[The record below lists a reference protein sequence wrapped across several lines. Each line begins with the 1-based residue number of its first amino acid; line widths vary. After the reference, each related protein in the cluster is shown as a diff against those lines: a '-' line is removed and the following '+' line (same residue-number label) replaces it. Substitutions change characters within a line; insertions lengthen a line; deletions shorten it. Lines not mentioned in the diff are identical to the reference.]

1 MNRLARLFVLTLA
14 LIVTKTVS
22 SQTTPVVPES
32 KALNLYV
39 GQATV
44 LNEPQLRRIAVGNG
58 KVIQAM
64 SLDEAQVLVIPE
76 AAGQSTLHLWRRDG
90 TEQSYVVSVVPAD
103 ANRLLTEVMAMLGR
117 HENLSARVVGDKVV
131 LEGHSASEEQASRIS
146 EIANRY
152 PQIVNLV
159 SKVGL
164 EAMIEMDVRIVEL
177 RRDTLQ
183 NLGVRWTPAAQGPSF
198 GVIGDVRRG
207 SRFLPG
213 GAAERAGLPVGDR
226 VSSLSGVFGVASSI
240 TSMLQLLV
248 QNGDAVILAEPKLA
262 AKSGGTARFIA
273 GGELPIPYSSG
284 LGATSIAFKE
294 YGIKFDF
301 SPLSASN
308 GLIASKIA
316 AEISAIDFE
325 VQVNGIPGLTKRR
338 AETEVNLRAHET
350 LVIAGLLSE
359 ETSKNADKLPALGD
373 VPVLGQLFRSRLFR
387 DRRTDL
393 VVFITPRF
401 VGADVHDTRALSIE
415 RRNEASARREQ
426 LRMVD

>member
-1 MNRLARLFVLTLA
+1 
-14 LIVTKTVS
+14 
-22 SQTTPVVPES
+22 
-32 KALNLYV
+32 
-39 GQATV
+39 
-44 LNEPQLRRIAVGNG
+44 
-58 KVIQAM
+58 
-64 SLDEAQVLVIPE
+64 
-76 AAGQSTLHLWRRDG
+76 
-90 TEQSYVVSVVPAD
+90 
-103 ANRLLTEVMAMLGR
+103 
-117 HENLSARVVGDKVV
+117 
-131 LEGHSASEEQASRIS
+131 
-146 EIANRY
+146 
-152 PQIVNLV
+152 
-159 SKVGL
+159 
-164 EAMIEMDVRIVEL
+164 
-177 RRDTLQ
+177 
-183 NLGVRWTPAAQGPSF
+183 
-198 GVIGDVRRG
+198 
-207 SRFLPG
+207 
-213 GAAERAGLPVGDR
+213 
-226 VSSLSGVFGVASSI
+226 
-240 TSMLQLLV
+240 MLQLLV

-373 VPVLGQLFRSRLFR
+373 VPVLR

-401 VGADVHDTRALSIE
+401 VGADVHDTRALLIE

>member
-1 MNRLARLFVLTLA
+1 MINYLQRFSMTVGA
-14 LIVTKTVS
+14 LLVSMAAHS
-22 SQTTPVVPES
+22 SQEQAEP

-58 KVIQAM
+58 KIIQAM

-90 TEQSYVVSVVPAD
+90 SEQSYVITVVPAD
-103 ANRLLTEVMAMLGR
+103 ANRLLTEVRAMLGS
-117 HENLSARVVGDKVV
+117 HDNLSARVVGDKVV
-131 LEGHSASEEQASRIS
+131 VEGQGVSEEQAARLT

-164 EAMIEMDVRIVEL
+164 EPMIEMDVRMVEL
-177 RRDTLQ
+177 RRDVLQ
-183 NLGVRWTPAAQGPSF
+183 NLGVRWSPTAQGPTF
-198 GVIGDVRRG
+198 GVLGDAYRS

-213 GAAERAGLPVGDR
+213 GAAEKVGLPVADR
-226 VSSLSGVFGVASSI
+226 VSSLSGSFGLATTIS
-240 TSMLQLLV
+240 SMLQLLV
-248 QNGDAVILAEPKLA
+248 QNGDAVVLAEPKLA
-262 AKSGGTARFIA
+262 SRSGGTARFIA

-284 LGATSIAFKE
+284 LGATAIAFKE

-301 SPLSASN
+301 SPVSASN
-308 GLIASKIA
+308 GVIASKIA
-316 AEISAIDFE
+316 AEISAINFD

-338 AETEVNLRAHET
+338 AESDVNLRAHET

-359 ETSKNADKLPALGD
+359 ETSKNVDKLPALGEL
-373 VPVLGQLFRSRLFR
+373 PVLGQLFRSRLFR

-401 VGADVHDTRALSIE
+401 VGSSGHETKAMALE
-415 RRNEASARREQ
+415 RRNEATSRREQ
-426 LRMVD
+426 LRMID

>member
-1 MNRLARLFVLTLA
+1 
-14 LIVTKTVS
+14 
-22 SQTTPVVPES
+22 
-32 KALNLYV
+32 
-39 GQATV
+39 
-44 LNEPQLRRIAVGNG
+44 
-58 KVIQAM
+58 
-64 SLDEAQVLVIPE
+64 
-76 AAGQSTLHLWRRDG
+76 
-90 TEQSYVVSVVPAD
+90 
-103 ANRLLTEVMAMLGR
+103 MAMLGK
-117 HENLSARVVGDKVV
+117 HDNLGARVVGDKVV
-131 LEGHSASEEQASRIS
+131 IEGHSVSEEQASRIA
-146 EIANRY
+146 EISNRY

-164 EAMIEMDVRIVEL
+164 EAMIEMDVRMVEL

-183 NLGVRWTPAAQGPSF
+183 NLGVRWTPTAQGPSF
-198 GVIGDVRRG
+198 GVIGDVRRS

-226 VSSLSGVFGVASSI
+226 VSSLSGVFGLASSI

-262 AKSGGTARFIA
+262 ARSGGTARFIA

-284 LGATSIAFKE
+284 LGATAVAFKE

-301 SPLSASN
+301 SPVSASN
-308 GLIASKIA
+308 GVIASKIA

-359 ETSKNADKLPALGD
+359 ETSRNADKLPALGD
-373 VPVLGQLFRSRLFR
+373 IPVLGQLFRSRLFR

-401 VGADVHDTRALSIE
+401 VGTQAHDARALSLE
-415 RRNEASARREQ
+415 RRNEAGVRREQ
-426 LRMVD
+426 IRMVD

>member
-1 MNRLARLFVLTLA
+1 M
-14 LIVTKTVS
+14 
-22 SQTTPVVPES
+22 
-32 KALNLYV
+32 
-39 GQATV
+39 
-44 LNEPQLRRIAVGNG
+44 
-58 KVIQAM
+58 
-64 SLDEAQVLVIPE
+64 
-76 AAGQSTLHLWRRDG
+76 LH
-90 TEQSYVVSVVPAD
+90 
-103 ANRLLTEVMAMLGR
+103 
-117 HENLSARVVGDKVV
+117 
-131 LEGHSASEEQASRIS
+131 
-146 EIANRY
+146 
-152 PQIVNLV
+152 
-159 SKVGL
+159 
-164 EAMIEMDVRIVEL
+164 
-177 RRDTLQ
+177 
-183 NLGVRWTPAAQGPSF
+183 
-198 GVIGDVRRG
+198 
-207 SRFLPG
+207 
-213 GAAERAGLPVGDR
+213 
-226 VSSLSGVFGVASSI
+226 
-240 TSMLQLLV
+240 LLV

-301 SPLSASN
+301 SPVSTSN

-401 VGADVHDTRALSIE
+401 VGAEVHDARALSIE
-415 RRNEASARREQ
+415 RRNEASTRREQ